1 MGAVETPV
9 KAQEKAAPKRS
20 MRERIDPKAKAL
32 DGIDNAVRISRKDPA
47 RAYVWANERP
57 VASNTQGDVQFY
69 ANMSK
74 AMGLED
80 GDGYSSCVVSQDGVF
95 AFGAVDRQTGAV
107 IKNVYGQVLMSC
119 PLEFKELVDSVGSNL
134 QTGQEE
140 ADRLDRLMIS
150 QRNLQDHM
158 RGIGTPGMFKVVADA
173 DHGETHTFMQRAKG

>member
-1 MGAVETPV
+1 MGSVETPV

-32 DGIDNAVRISRKDPA
+32 DGIDNAVRISRKDPS
-47 RAYVWANERP
+47 RYYVWANERP

-69 ANMSK
+69 VNMAR
-74 AMGLED
+74 AMGLDET
-80 GDGYSSCVVSQDGVF
+80 DGYHVETVSREGVF
-95 AFGAVDRQTGAV
+95 AFGAIDRADGAV
-107 IKNVYGQVLMSC
+107 IKNIYGQVLISC

-140 ADRLDRLMIS
+140 ADRLDKLMIS

-158 RGIGTPGMFKVVADA
+158 RGIGTPGMFKVVADE